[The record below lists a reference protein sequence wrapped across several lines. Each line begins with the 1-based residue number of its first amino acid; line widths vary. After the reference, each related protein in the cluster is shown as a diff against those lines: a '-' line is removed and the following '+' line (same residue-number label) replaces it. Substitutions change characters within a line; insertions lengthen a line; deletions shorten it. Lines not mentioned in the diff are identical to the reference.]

1 MSQMKQCGVVYLWLG
16 WDGKVTGQGN
26 YVSEVWREVVV
37 IGVREKDGK
46 LIDFGDFI
54 TYYCKCKFSPAEVTR
69 IGKLYVDEDII
80 LI

>member
-16 WDGKVTGQGN
+16 WDGKVMGQGN

-46 LIDFGDFI
+46 LIDLGDFI
-54 TYYCKCKFSPAEVTR
+54 IVNVNFHQLKSLALANCMWMK
-69 IGKLYVDEDII
+69 I
-80 LI
+80 